1 MAKEFLELDGPDVIC
16 HYVYGSNLK
25 TANAFIKQLNN
36 IGEDIFAEFTNNQFD
51 DQTIVVSSTTH
62 DVAGIDFIVRQQLL
76 VFNQDVSR
84 V

>member
-1 MAKEFLELDGPDVIC
+1 MAKEFLKLDGPDVIC
-16 HYVYGSNLK
+16 HYVYDSNLE

-36 IGEDIFAEFTNNQFD
+36 IGEDTFAEFTNNQFD

-62 DVAGIDFIVRQQLL
+62 DAAGIDFIVRQQLL
-76 VFNQDVSR
+76 MFNQGVSG